1 MNLKTFALFAA
12 IALPLAPAVAQA
24 PAAAGETAMEA
35 KVPVTADD
43 HTAVA
48 KTYESKAAEWRKEA
62 AFHRQMAAAYKAS
75 HADMK
80 GGVKNTEA
88 AKMEKHCMAIVKDA
102 EKLAGD
108 AEWAAK
114 YHNARAKELAGH

>member
-1 MNLKTFALFAA
+1 MNLKSFALIAA
-12 IALPLAPAVAQA
+12 VSLPIAPALAQT
-24 PAAAGETAMEA
+24 PAAGEAAMDA
-35 KVPVTADD
+35 KVPVTAYD
-43 HTAVA
+43 HAAMA
-48 KTYESKAAEWRKEA
+48 KAYESKAAEWRKEA

-80 GGVKNTEA
+80 GGVKNPEA

-108 AEWAAK
+108 ADWAAK
-114 YHNARAKELAGH
+114 YHHARAKEVAGH